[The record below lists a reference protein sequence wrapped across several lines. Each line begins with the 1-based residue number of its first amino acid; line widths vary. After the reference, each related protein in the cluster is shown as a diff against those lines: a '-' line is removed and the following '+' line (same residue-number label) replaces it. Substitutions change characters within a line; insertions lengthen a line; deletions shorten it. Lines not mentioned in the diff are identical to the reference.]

1 MPSSEARRRFGD
13 FTRGVPRCS
22 DERIYRSRNR
32 PMKRGR
38 RQEPRTHHQ
47 INAWHIKLRILAFPA
62 AVLLRSAIPEA
73 KQQNPPSIHPV
84 DGMVGAAVT
93 ARREQRSVSRKS
105 HLRPTA
111 GRSHGRM
118 KANIFPSVRTFF
130 TQEARARGEL
140 STICS
145 GGASPA
151 TPCRTPNRPS
161 LRRYRK
167 WAGRTGGPLD

>member
-62 AVLLRSAIPEA
+62 AVLLRSAIREA

-84 DGMVGAAVT
+84 DGMVDAAVT
-93 ARREQRSVSRKS
+93 VRREQCRVSKKEPRSPHGWALSRPYEGKHFSVSAYFFHTRG
-105 HLRPTA
+105 TCQ
-111 GRSHGRM
+111 GR
-118 KANIFPSVRTFF
+118 T
-130 TQEARARGEL
+130 L
-140 STICS
+140 DDL
-145 GGASPA
+145 
-151 TPCRTPNRPS
+151 
-161 LRRYRK
+161 LRRGLSRDALPNAK
-167 WAGRTGGPLD
+167 PS